1 MLEEAAWHPARHHLE
16 SAHVLKLAA
25 ALGLKDYD
33 SLLAFSVEHPDRY
46 WAGVSEYLDIAW
58 DRNPHAYIS
67 LSEGKEFPRWFP
79 GGALNWVNTV
89 LAFADDPESANR
101 RAIVAEE
108 EDGSVKD
115 VTYAE
120 LSDLVRRVAT
130 GLREAGLGRGDR
142 VGLLCDN
149 GIDATVSVLAVSAI
163 GAIVVPLFTGFGQE
177 AIVSR
182 LGSSQAKALIA
193 TTGFRRR
200 GKYIDAQPVIEAA
213 AMQLDTLETVIWKG
227 ARCVD
232 MPKKGLDFNDL
243 IATVQKDHGIEVMDP
258 MDPFMVIFTSGTTG
272 KPKGPVHTHGGFPL
286 KIAHD
291 AAVHL
296 NVGAGDVLCWP
307 ADIGW
312 ISGPI
317 VLAAALMR
325 GATLVLYNGAPDF
338 PDWSRA
344 SRLIED
350 HAVTHYG
357 ATPTLI
363 RGLAANE
370 STSLKHDRSGV
381 KLLFT
386 AGEIIDR
393 EHFLWFQK
401 NFAAPG
407 SPLINYTG
415 GTEASGALLANV
427 QVRPIPPGGFNSAS
441 PGIDVIVTDGAGR
454 EIAGEIGELVIREP
468 FLGMTSSFWQDDMRY
483 LESYWSTI
491 PGVWSHGDLAM
502 AFDDGSFLIMGRS
515 DDTIKVAGKRL
526 GPAEVEG
533 IALELKD
540 ISEAAAVGIADPV
553 KGQKLVLVLVARPG
567 FHGDPEMVLETV
579 ANAIADSL
587 GKPFRPSEVHIV
599 SQLPKTRSGKIMR
612 RLIRQSYCNEKT
624 GDISSLENPDA
635 LTEIS
640 ALRAAIKG

>member
-1 MLEEAAWHPARHHLE
+1 MLEDTAWHPARQHLE

-25 ALGLKDYD
+25 TLGLADYD

-46 WAGVSEYLDIAW
+46 WTGVNEYLGIAW
-58 DRNPHAYIS
+58 ERKPNAYVD
-67 LSEGKEFPRWFP
+67 LSKGREFPNWFP
-79 GGALNWVNTV
+79 GGTLNWVNTV

-101 RAIVAEE
+101 PAVVAEE
-108 EDGSVKD
+108 EDGSVRA

-120 LSDLVRRVAT
+120 QSDLVHRIAT
-130 GLREAGLGRGDR
+130 GLRESGLGRGHR

-149 GIDATVSVLAVSAI
+149 GIEATVSVLAVSAI

-193 TTGFRRR
+193 TTGFYRR

-213 AMQLDTLETVIWKG
+213 AKQIDTLEMVIWKRTG
-227 ARCVD
+227 RVA
-232 MPKKGLDFNDL
+232 MPGNGRDFNDL
-243 IATVQKDHGIEVMDP
+243 AATAPKALDIEVMDP

-296 NVGAGDVLCWP
+296 NLGASDVICWP

-350 HAVTHYG
+350 HAITHYG

-370 STSLKHDRSGV
+370 SVSLKHDRSSV

-386 AGEIIDR
+386 AGELIDR
-393 EHFLWFQK
+393 ENFLWFQR
-401 NFAAPG
+401 NFGAPD

-427 QVRPIPPGGFNSAS
+427 QVRPIPAGGFNSAS
-441 PGIDVIVTDGAGR
+441 PGIDVTVTDGAGSP
-454 EIAGEIGELVIREP
+454 IKGKIGELVIRKP
-468 FLGMTSSFWQDDMRY
+468 FLGMTCSFWQDDARY
-483 LESYWSTI
+483 LESYWSSI
-491 PGVWSHGDLAM
+491 PGVWAHGDLAI
-502 AFDDGSFLIMGRS
+502 AFDNGNFLMMGRS
-515 DDTIKVAGKRL
+515 DDTMKIAGKRL
-526 GPAEVEG
+526 GPAEVED

-553 KGQKLVLVLVARPG
+553 KGQKLVIFLVARPDFLG
-567 FHGDPEMVLETV
+567 GPKMLSETV
-579 ANAIADSL
+579 ANAIVDKL
-587 GKPFRPSEVHIV
+587 GKPFRPGEVHIV

-612 RLIRQSYCNEKT
+612 RLIRQSYCNEQT
-624 GDISSLENPDA
+624 GDLSSLDNPDA

-640 ALRAAIKG
+640 ALRLPIEG